1 MNKLCHQKK
10 WSIHFNENRSTSL
23 NNLKLYD
30 WAKTVP
36 RASKLSYNYS
46 KPSGCVVWCNEVP
59 TIFMTSNIHQTD
71 MWTPVITV
79 KKDKWWSQ
87 ILRRSILEFYL
98 AQSGH
103 FNESIAFCFAQMGT
117 FNYKSIVFCWTQ
129 TETLT
134 NQLHFIL
141 GKRNLNEFS
150 FSKYFLT
157 SR

>member
-1 MNKLCHQKK
+1 MQL
-10 WSIHFNENRSTSL
+10 
-23 NNLKLYD
+23 
-30 WAKTVP
+30 TVWVC
-36 RASKLSYNYS
+36 
-46 KPSGCVVWCNEVP
+46 CVVQQSANN
-59 TIFMTSNIHQTD
+59 FHDSTSNIHQTD
-71 MWTPVITV
+71 MWTPVITE

-98 AQSGH
+98 AQSGN
-103 FNESIAFCFAQMGT
+103 FNESIAFYFAQTGT

-141 GKRNLNEFS
+141 DKRNLNEFS
-150 FSKYFLT
+150 FSKYFLN